1 MIFISSLT
9 FSSHKRTA
17 IKFVDFMAF
26 LAFLIEDG
34 ASLVAHIVKS
44 LPAMHDEV
52 GMRWEKLKLGDANQI
67 RLNHTIMSAYFLKFC
82 EHNLNQFT
90 FAVVDFYLHDSSS
103 DLMSN
108 FSSGLM
114 STFHLI

>member
-1 MIFISSLT
+1 MKREKFLCHFIHEGKPSPVIFISFSLT
-9 FSSHKRTA
+9 FSSHKRTG

-26 LAFLIEDG
+26 LAFMMEDG
-34 ASLVAHIVKS
+34 ASPVAHLVKS

-82 EHNLNQFT
+82 EHNKPIYFC
-90 FAVVDFYLHDSSS
+90 
-103 DLMSN
+103 
-108 FSSGLM
+108 
-114 STFHLI
+114 